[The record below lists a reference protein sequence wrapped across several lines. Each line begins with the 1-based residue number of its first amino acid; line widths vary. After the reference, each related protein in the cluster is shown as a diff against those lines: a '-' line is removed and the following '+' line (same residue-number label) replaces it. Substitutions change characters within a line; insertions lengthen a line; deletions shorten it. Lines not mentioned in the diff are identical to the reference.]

1 MSSASIERTL
11 ELWASSLRDVKAR
24 MRPLFGDVRVASSAN
39 QFLDGLTGRSHT
51 NDINRQMIEYRFD
64 QIAKR
69 RMKPGPR

>member
-1 MSSASIERTL
+1 MSSASIETTL

-39 QFLDGLTGRSHT
+39 HFLDGLTGRSHT